1 MSPTHHLCTTEQPP
15 RATSSFKLKLLTALK
30 CRGLILMDPTATH
43 SERVFNPEVPHVP
56 RVSYLAKSSL
66 GSRSRPFLQL
76 ETSSFGC
83 ESPSY
88 MFIFGPKTVKIG
100 DGHPW
105 RPFWTKVLLTSEL
118 PNGPRVRP
126 HERGTSFL
134 RPKLLTPL
142 KCHQGPHC
150 NSLQMSFHP
159 RGASCSWSLILS
171 ENSPRE

>member
-1 MSPTHHLCTTEQPP
+1 M
-15 RATSSFKLKLLTALK
+15 
-30 CRGLILMDPTATH
+30 
-43 SERVFNPEVPHVP
+43 PHMP
-56 RVSYLAKSSL
+56 RVSYTAKSFST
-66 GSRSRPFLQL
+66 SRSRPSLQL
-76 ETSSFGC
+76 ETSSFGYK
-83 ESPSY
+83 SPSY

-159 RGASCSWSLILS
+159 RGASRSWSLIVSVLAL
-171 ENSPRE
+171 RECRSAVFAARDLIFWA

>member
-1 MSPTHHLCTTEQPP
+1 M
-15 RATSSFKLKLLTALK
+15 
-30 CRGLILMDPTATH
+30 
-43 SERVFNPEVPHVP
+43 P
-56 RVSYLAKSSL
+56 RVSYTAKSFST
-66 GSRSRPFLQL
+66 SRSRPSLQL
-76 ETSSFGC
+76 ETSSFGYKFPSC
-83 ESPSY
+83 MSIFGPKTVKIGGGHPRRLFWTSRSRPSLQLETSSFGYKSPSY

-171 ENSPRE
+171 EKFLP